1 MPKLPLTPHIEG
13 VIEKTKELSNI
24 LYRNGADVDLFFHC
38 FLSDLSQSCSS
49 IFKKVNVDPKDLL
62 KESRT
67 VLSKKRKNKYAKKIL
82 KTDVR
87 KLLKEAEKFSIENFN
102 LDYIP
107 PNLRKCLAIYSIFF

>member
-62 KESRT
+62 KESRA

-82 KTDVR
+82 KTDIR
-87 KLLKEAEKFSIENFN
+87 KLLKEKKARLTMGGDFKASQLVLIPIKELFSI
-102 LDYIP
+102 
-107 PNLRKCLAIYSIFF
+107 